1 LEPGGLELVLDN
13 YRGEADRIL
22 SPLAQ
27 RMSKVNPNTLSIV
40 SLLFALLSAFLYIL
54 EGSYFLLLAAIM
66 VLVSGFFDALD
77 GKVARISSKASKR
90 GDFVDHVIDRY
101 SDAIILG
108 AIAVSFRCEMSFGL
122 FAVIGVLLTSYM
134 GTQAQALGLGREY
147 KGILGRADRIAV
159 LVVFSLIQYAFEVTD
174 STLASDIFGYSI
186 ISWMMIYFGIAG
198 NATALQRAWKI
209 WKSLP

>member
-1 LEPGGLELVLDN
+1 MISV
-13 YRGEADRIL
+13 
-22 SPLAQ
+22 
-27 RMSKVNPNTLSIV
+27 V
-40 SLLFALLSAFLYIL
+40 SLLFAALSALLYIL

-159 LVVFSLIQYAFEVTD
+159 LVVFSLIQYAFEVTGD
-174 STLASDIFGYSI
+174 SLATDIFGYSI
-186 ISWMMIYFGIAG
+186 ISWMMIYFGVAG

-209 WKSLP
+209 WKALP

>member
-1 LEPGGLELVLDN
+1 M
-13 YRGEADRIL
+13 L
-22 SPLAQ
+22 SL
-27 RMSKVNPNTLSIV
+27 V
-40 SLLFALLSAFLYIL
+40 SLLFAILAGFLYVL
-54 EGSYFLLLAAIM
+54 KGSYWLLIAAIM

-108 AIAVSFRCEMSFGL
+108 AIAVSFRCEVSFGL
-122 FAVIGVLLTSYM
+122 FAVIGVLLASYM

-147 KGILGRADRIAV
+147 RGILGRSDRIAV
-159 LVVFSLIQYAFEVTD
+159 LVIISIIQYALEVSD
-174 STLASDIFGYSI
+174 STLATDIFDYSI
-186 ISWMMIYFGIAG
+186 MSWMMVYFGLAG
-198 NATALQRAWKI
+198 NITALQRARLI

>member
-1 LEPGGLELVLDN
+1 
-13 YRGEADRIL
+13 
-22 SPLAQ
+22 
-27 RMSKVNPNTLSIV
+27 MSKVNPNTLSIV
-40 SLLFALLSAFLYIL
+40 SLLFAILAAVLYVL
-54 EGSYFLLLAAIM
+54 EGSPFLLLAAIM

-90 GDFVDHVIDRY
+90 GDFLDHVIDRY

-108 AIAVSFRCEMSFGL
+108 AIALSFRCEMSFGL

-147 KGILGRADRIAV
+147 RGILGRADRIAV
-159 LVVFSLIQYAFEVTD
+159 LVVVSIIQYVFEISD
-174 STLASDIFGYSI
+174 SSYATDIFGYSI
-186 ISWMMIYFGIAG
+186 ISWMMIYFGLAG
-198 NATALQRAWKI
+198 NITALQRAWGI